1 MTDITSVQ
9 PSATQGPTERMR
21 LWRKNNP
28 DKVEEQNR
36 KNRERRKN
44 TQPIESTQLC
54 ECGCGLPTMIA
65 RYTDNRHGTIKG
77 QPLKL
82 RRGHS
87 LSGSGR
93 RKKDRIKIEDCG
105 HDTPCWLWQLKTDK
119 AGYGRT
125 NLNGKEWLAHRL
137 YYTEHIGRIPEGY
150 VVDHLCSVKNCV
162 NPNHLE
168 AVTPQENEWRAWMK
182 RASLTSDQILSLRK
196 WMQDSLTEE
205 QLNNLWSTYRWHNDG
220 CH

>member
-105 HDTPCWLWQLKTDK
+105 HDT
-119 AGYGRT
+119 
-125 NLNGKEWLAHRL
+125 
-137 YYTEHIGRIPEGY
+137 
-150 VVDHLCSVKNCV
+150 
-162 NPNHLE
+162 